1 MQFAKPLLAAFALG
15 IMVALPAHAEL
26 DVASLKQ
33 SIEASFEREYPKLDA
48 LYKDIHAH
56 PEIAFQEEKTAAKL
70 AAEMRAI
77 GFEVT
82 EKVGKTGLV
91 ALYKNGDG
99 PTIMVRT
106 ELDALPME
114 EKTGLPYASRD
125 KTIWQGRET
134 FVAHSCGHDIH
145 MTSWVGAA
153 KTLVG
158 LKDQWK
164 GTLMFIAQPA
174 EEVAAGARA
183 MLADGLFTRFPKP
196 DAGFALHDGAFPYGY
211 VNYRV
216 GVGSSNADGLYIKFT
231 GRGGHGAV
239 PQETVDPVMMA
250 SRFVVDVQS
259 VISREKDP
267 TEFGVVSIGSLHA
280 GTAGNIIPDEAV
292 LLGTIRTFKPDDARE
307 DARWNRTYRQSGR
320 RHGEC
325 ACTGY
330 QDRRRYQGGGQRCRC
345 CGDRREGAEGGVRR
359 QIHSHA
365 AAHPERGFF
374 RVHQCRRAV
383 DVLQYRCLRSRA
395 RRSRAQWRPPA
406 SRQPFPDVRAGAE
419 ADHPDRRHRD
429 DARSAERIRPEG
441 QGAVTARPSL
451 RAKRRQRPDRDL
463 RSGCGTSRPSR
474 PEPWQRTR
482 RSVERSDSGR
492 WNPPG
497 AKGRHP
503 PRLCENAG

>member
-1 MQFAKPLLAAFALG
+1 MRFAKPLLAAFAFG
-15 IMVALPAHAEL
+15 SMVALPAQAEL
-26 DVASLKQ
+26 DVARLKR
-33 SIEASFEREYPKLDA
+33 SIETSFEREYPKLDA

-56 PEIAFQEEKTAAKL
+56 PEIAFQEEKTGAKL

-77 GFEVT
+77 GFDVT

-145 MTSWVGAA
+145 MASWVGTA
-153 KTLVG
+153 KMLVG
-158 LKDQWK
+158 LKDRWK

-174 EEVAAGARA
+174 EEVVAGARA

-211 VNYRV
+211 VSYQV
-216 GVGSSNADGLYIKFT
+216 GVGSSNADGLSIKFK
-231 GRGGHGAV
+231 GRGGHGAS
-239 PQETVDPVMMA
+239 PQATIDPVMMA

-292 LLGTIRTFKPDDARE
+292 LFGTIRAFKPDVLAKMHDGIERTAKAVAAMANAPAPDIEIIAGTKAVVNDAAVVATAEKVLNGAFGDKLMVAPPITQSE
-307 DARWNRTYRQSGR
+307 DFSEYINA
-320 RHGEC
+320 
-325 ACTGY
+325 
-330 QDRRRYQGGGQRCRC
+330 
-345 CGDRREGAEGGVRR
+345 GVPSMMFY
-359 QIHSHA
+359 IGVYEPEKWA
-365 AAHPERGFF
+365 AANKSGTPLPGNHSPLFAP
-374 RVHQCRRAV
+374 VP
-383 DVLQYRCLRSRA
+383 
-395 RRSRAQWRPPA
+395 RPTI
-406 SRQPFPDVRAGAE
+406 QAG
-419 ADHPDRRHRD
+419 
-429 DARSAERIRPEG
+429 
-441 QGAVTARPSL
+441 VTAMTLAVLSAFEQ
-451 RAKRRQRPDRDL
+451 RAKRQ
-463 RSGCGTSRPSR
+463 
-474 PEPWQRTR
+474 
-482 RSVERSDSGR
+482 
-492 WNPPG
+492 
-497 AKGRHP
+497 
-503 PRLCENAG
+503 